1 MSDFGNR
8 ESDCGQQSKCSSS
21 CSASTL
27 ESPRSQSPFESL
39 NENDESG
46 SEGDMSNSD
55 SDSQASII
63 NVKQARPR
71 KKSGRRATWQDSQIT
86 DMVDMIVN
94 DDELVRKLIFTNVKK
109 RKNSDAYQKIVPKL
123 NQKYQKAFGKDFPFT
138 VKQMRNKFKWCI
150 STCKKICLTV
160 KTASGVKRFVDS
172 KGYGNWFNLLYP
184 LVKTRDSCKPEN
196 AIEPSAAKHDDGD
209 KESGS
214 EDSANKV
221 EGDKEMFVPVKPT
234 SAKRP
239 KMDVIASSLELLQ
252 TTIKNDPTKELL
264 QILKDDMQHSR
275 EQETRQ
281 FNLLCDLIR
290 SNQSQQVPFTGNPHY
305 NVQGN
310 YAPQQLH
317 IPFPHPNVQ
326 GAYPPQQSHLPFSQP
341 AAQNVYPPQQS
352 DIPFPHAISQGIC
365 APQHPHMPLSQPS
378 TSSVA
383 HPPDHTYREFN
394 PVTLQNVTT
403 PHKIYD
409 DGTN

>member
-1 MSDFGNR
+1 M
-8 ESDCGQQSKCSSS
+8 
-21 CSASTL
+21 T
-27 ESPRSQSPFESL
+27 SP
-39 NENDESG
+39 G
-46 SEGDMSNSD
+46 SEGDMSDSD

-71 KKSGRRATWQDSQIT
+71 KKSDRRATWQDSQIT

-196 AIEPSAAKHDDGD
+196 AIEPSAKHDDGD

-234 SAKRP
+234 SAKRT
-239 KMDVIASSLELLQ
+239 KMDVIASSLKLLQ

-317 IPFPHPNVQ
+317 IPPFLTLMCRVPIPHSSHTCHFLNLMLKMFIPHSSQTYLFLMQSLKASVLHNIHTCHYPNP
-326 GAYPPQQSHLPFSQP
+326 PPQ
-341 AAQNVYPPQQS
+341 V
-352 DIPFPHAISQGIC
+352 
-365 APQHPHMPLSQPS
+365 
-378 TSSVA
+378 
-383 HPPDHTYREFN
+383 
-394 PVTLQNVTT
+394 
-403 PHKIYD
+403 
-409 DGTN
+409 